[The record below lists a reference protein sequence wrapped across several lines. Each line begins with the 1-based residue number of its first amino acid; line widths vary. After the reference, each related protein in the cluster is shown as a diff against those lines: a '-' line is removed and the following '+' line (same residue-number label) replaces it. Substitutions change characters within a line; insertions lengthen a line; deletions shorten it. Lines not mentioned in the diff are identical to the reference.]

1 VARGKS
7 LSHHERRI
15 NMNYKIELDKMLD
28 EVIRSFGH
36 ESKEAIKMATVID
49 RLYDNCDEAGF
60 KSATTV
66 YECLMKKS

>member
-1 VARGKS
+1 VAQGES

-36 ESKEAIKMATVID
+36 ESEEAIKMATVVD
-49 RLYDNCDEAGF
+49 RLYNNCDETGF
-60 KSATTV
+60 KSAMAV